1 MEYKQLRQID
11 VSKYTEKKNG
21 LTYLSWAWA
30 VDQLLLADPKAHWFY
45 PEFQRWGN
53 GTVMVF
59 CTVVA
64 NDIARTAQL
73 PVMDY
78 RNKPISEPDSFAVN
92 TAMQR
97 CLAKAIALHG
107 IGLYIY
113 NGEDLPPDLG
123 EDVKINTATKQEPKV
138 VAPPKK
144 EAPKKIPLVGEWTLT
159 PTGEDFV
166 ESMKVGLDA
175 MLQLA
180 ASADDVASI
189 FKVNRTN
196 FDKVKEMNPEA
207 YTEMMA
213 KFTATKKSLTK
224 E

>member
-1 MEYKQLRQID
+1 
-11 VSKYTEKKNG
+11 
-21 LTYLSWAWA
+21 
-30 VDQLLLADPKAHWFY
+30 
-45 PEFQRWGN
+45 
-53 GTVMVF
+53 
-59 CTVVA
+59 
-64 NDIARTAQL
+64 
-73 PVMDY
+73 MDY
-78 RNKPISEPDSFAVN
+78 RNKPIAEPDSFAVN

-196 FDKVKEMNPEA
+196 FDKVKEMNPDA